1 LIIKIEYFMNF
12 SVNCF
17 IFRDDFYHSIQL
29 FIDILFLMNLF
40 SLLKLLF
47 YVMLIILFMKD
58 VIILCLFIEHD
69 VNMLDGEVLMNV

>member
-1 LIIKIEYFMNF
+1 MIIKIEYFMNF

-17 IFRDDFYHSIQL
+17 IFRDDFYHFIQL

-47 YVMLIILFMKD
+47 YVMLII
-58 VIILCLFIEHD
+58 
-69 VNMLDGEVLMNV
+69 

>member
-1 LIIKIEYFMNF
+1 MIIKIEYFMNF

-47 YVMLIILFMKD
+47 YVMLII
-58 VIILCLFIEHD
+58 
-69 VNMLDGEVLMNV
+69 